1 MYKSVILIAVP
12 QVFGS
17 HPLFFR
23 KVLLQEGHPI
33 VAAAML
39 SVEEALKIASRS
51 VICMKKCQC
60 NGCKI
65 LYKHYVEYCAN
76 TMQSTMQTPCASRI
90 LHRHCS
96 NTVHVKNPI
105 ETLFKHCERK
115 ESCKDTT
122 C

>member
-39 SVEEALKIASRS
+39 SVEEALKIVRTAQRIFSF
-51 VICMKKCQC
+51 KYL
-60 NGCKI
+60 
-65 LYKHYVEYCAN
+65 LYF
-76 TMQSTMQTPCASRI
+76 Q
-90 LHRHCS
+90 
-96 NTVHVKNPI
+96 
-105 ETLFKHCERK
+105 
-115 ESCKDTT
+115 
-122 C
+122 